1 MNTHCA
7 VQAAEVM
14 GITIAFVGL
23 LMGLFFSL
31 CKLAQKGYEKTSVAL
46 GVAFLL
52 VLMFFVA
59 YADCAQKL
67 HS

>member
-7 VQAAEVM
+7 VQAAEVL
-14 GITIAFVGL
+14 GIMVACFGL

-31 CKLAQKGYEKTSVAL
+31 CKLAQKGYEKTSVTL
-46 GVAFLL
+46 GVIFLL

-59 YADCAQKL
+59 YADCASNL